1 MKWLKSN
8 TINLLTFLGTVFTI
22 IGVNISQLFEKPIQ
36 SWIVFGLLCFLIL
49 FCSFRV
55 YLVTRDSMKKQY
67 SNGYLTIA
75 SFFKYSTFDGKTS
88 TYEQFR
94 HIQVKTF
101 CKGCFEHR
109 FIWTGTNNPQ
119 ILSELQQVG
128 EINYGEDDFGNKYHR
143 VKLTP
148 ARSLVY
154 NECNVLHTKAIVEN
168 DDAKPFLAQYVK
180 EPIRFINFK
189 IELYHATDLYT
200 GEAKITR
207 KPIDKPNANEQNIAS
222 VKFDYPTKSFTYTI
236 IEPEAGF
243 VYKINWE
250 KPGL

>member
-1 MKWLKSN
+1 MNSFAIFRLKLFVKDVLN
-8 TINLLTFLGTVFTI
+8 
-22 IGVNISQLFEKPIQ
+22 IGS
-36 SWIVFGLLCFLIL
+36 FG
-49 FCSFRV
+49 
-55 YLVTRDSMKKQY
+55 
-67 SNGYLTIA
+67 
-75 SFFKYSTFDGKTS
+75 
-88 TYEQFR
+88 
-94 HIQVKTF
+94 
-101 CKGCFEHR
+101 
-109 FIWTGTNNPQ
+109 TGTNNPQ

-154 NECNVLHTKAIVEN
+154 NECDVLHTKAIVEN

-189 IELYHATDLYT
+189 IELYHASDLYAC
-200 GEAKITR
+200 EAKITR
-207 KPIDKPNANEQNIAS
+207 KPIDKPNANEQHIAS

-250 KPGL
+250 KPSL